1 MRTHAVDIF
10 LAMTCCQ
17 LGVVSA
23 SIKSDNIE
31 AEAYR
36 LSIEAYR
43 QAVKIEQRILET
55 ASRLAGR
62 GEGKSYDEE
71 KQIVR
76 EGCELIDDIA
86 AQESDP
92 EVVYVVAE
100 RLYDEAI
107 VRDAIDEAILDVVR
121 ESIDERILFHAR
133 ECFAVRLGK
142 LGTREAYELFLRL
155 KRQYG
160 RDAGE
165 SLKFDYW
172 EKQLFGKYMDKK

>member
-1 MRTHAVDIF
+1 MRTYAVDIF
-10 LAMTCCQ
+10 LAMICCQ

-23 SIKSDNIE
+23 SAVNLNIE
-31 AEAYR
+31 G
-36 LSIEAYR
+36 YR
-43 QAVKIEQRILET
+43 QADKIEQRILET

-107 VRDAIDEAILDVVR
+107 VRDAIDEGILDVVR
-121 ESIDERILFHAR
+121 ESIDEQILFHAR
-133 ECFAVRLGK
+133 ERFAVRLGE
-142 LGTREAYELFLRL
+142 LGTREAYKIFLHL
-155 KRQYG
+155 KIAPNPR
-160 RDAGE
+160 
-165 SLKFDYW
+165 
-172 EKQLFGKYMDKK
+172 

>member
-1 MRTHAVDIF
+1 M
-10 LAMTCCQ
+10 
-17 LGVVSA
+17 GVVSA
-23 SIKSDNIE
+23 SAVN
-31 AEAYR
+31 
-36 LSIEAYR
+36 LNIEAYR

-76 EGCELIDDIA
+76 EGCELVDDIA

-92 EVVYVVAE
+92 EVVYLVAKG
-100 RLYDEAI
+100 LYDEK
-107 VRDAIDEAILDVVR
+107 VRD
-121 ESIDERILFHAR
+121 SIDGQILFHAR

-155 KRQYG
+155 KIAPNLR
-160 RDAGE
+160 
-165 SLKFDYW
+165 
-172 EKQLFGKYMDKK
+172 